1 MESHRA
7 ASLDDVKMILDDL
20 SDITKSEIAAVSIG
34 YDRDVLANLVFN
46 SGPSEISFSDEIPLF
61 IVGHYPIDMC
71 LRATWCF
78 AGKATEV
85 HRRATLAAAAR
96 QVERMMVDHPH
107 DRFVS
112 VSYSQHPKRDWFFA
126 MMGFHKR
133 QDFGSG
139 AVYDLL
145 PVEAERLDS

>member
-20 SDITKSEIAAVSIG
+20 SDITKSEIAAVTLG
-34 YDRDVLANLVFN
+34 YDKEQLANLVFN
-46 SGPSEISFSDEIPLF
+46 SGPSEISFSDGVPLF
-61 IVGHYPIDMC
+61 IVGHYPIDMY

-96 QVERMMVDHPH
+96 QVERMMVDHPD
-107 DRFVS
+107 DRFIS
-112 VSYSQHPKRDWFFA
+112 VSYSRHPKRDWFFA

-133 QDFGSG
+133 QDFGAG
-139 AVYDLL
+139 AVFDLL